1 MFGYDGG
8 AMDSTQPP
16 APAGPPRPDFH
27 RIVMIGLIG
36 MGALL
41 AIAIVAVAAG
51 RYAFDRPR
59 TPPAQVAPQAPA
71 PQPAAPR

>member
-1 MFGYDGG
+1 MT
-8 AMDSTQPP
+8 STQPP
-16 APAGPPRPDFH
+16 PDGTPRPDFH

-41 AIAIVAVAAG
+41 AIAILAVAAG

-59 TPPAQVAPQAPA
+59 PPPAQVAPPA
-71 PQPAAPR
+71 AAPR